1 MIQISGAFKYIPVR
15 PLSPSMINHASY
27 ENKCMYV
34 SDKFGKNLGA
44 HHTRDFEGGSITF
57 SCAQS
62 LTRGHG
68 N

>member
-1 MIQISGAFKYIPVR
+1 MQQFQELLNIYPVQL
-15 PLSPSMINHASY
+15 LSPSMINHASY
-27 ENKCMYV
+27 ENKYMYV
-34 SDKFGKNLGA
+34 SDKFGKNLGS